1 MEGSAQPIERGTW
14 LALISMGIAVFVL
27 ANDFSAINVAIPQIE
42 EDFKTDTSTAQ
53 WVVNAYA
60 LTFGVLL
67 VTGGRLADMFGRR
80 SIFFVGSVIFATM
93 SFLGGVAGTEDWLI
107 GSRVLMGIGGALMW
121 PAILGMTYAA
131 LPEERAGLAGGLIL
145 GAAGVG
151 NAAGPLIGGALTD
164 FASWRWIFFLNI
176 PVTAF
181 ACFFTWR
188 YLHQAAPERGEED
201 RVDYPGVLSIS
212 IALVAQLIAFDEV
225 IKLGWGDP
233 RIVGLLALFVA
244 LIGAFV
250 LIERRAGGHA
260 LIPADVMQNRDFAYS
275 CAAILLMSAVFFA
288 SMLYLPQF
296 MLKTLDFS
304 PVGAGLG
311 MLPMMAV
318 FAAVSFVAGN
328 LYERFGAKPLAT
340 VGSLCIT
347 LGPGWVAAMVSE
359 QSYGAIVPG
368 LVLMGLGIGLF
379 YPTATTAGVTAVAE
393 KRRSL
398 AGAIVY
404 MFQIAG
410 GSVGLGLTTTVLF
423 EAGEGKGA
431 DAFIDG
437 LEAAFRL
444 DAFLALGGFLISVF
458 LIGGRP
464 HLSAAMHRLHAG
476 PSPRGHGP

>member
-1 MEGSAQPIERGTW
+1 VEGAAQPISRGTW
-14 LALISMGIAVFVL
+14 LALIAMGIAVFVL

-42 EDFKTDTSTAQ
+42 KDFDTDTSTAQ

-60 LTFGVLL
+60 LTFGVLI

-80 SIFFVGSVIFATM
+80 RIFFIGSLIFATL
-93 SFLGGVAGTEDWLI
+93 SFVGGVAATEDWLI
-107 GSRVLMGIGGALMW
+107 ASRVLMGIGGAMMW

-145 GAAGVG
+145 GAAGIG

-164 FASWRWIFFLNI
+164 FASWRWIFFLNV

-181 ACFFTWR
+181 ACYVTWR
-188 YLHQAAPERGEED
+188 YLHQPSPERDPDD
-201 RVDYPGVLSIS
+201 RVDYPGVITVSVG
-212 IALVAQLIAFDEV
+212 LVALLVAFDEV

-233 RIVGLLALFVA
+233 RIIGLLAAFVL
-244 LIGAFV
+244 LIGAFA
-250 LIERRAGGHA
+250 LLERRAGNHA
-260 LIPADVMQNRDFAYS
+260 LVPPDVMRNRDFAYS

-296 MLKTLDFS
+296 MLKTLGFS
-304 PVGAGLG
+304 PVTAGIG

-318 FAAVSFVAGN
+318 FAAISFVSGT
-328 LYERFGAKPLAT
+328 LYERFGAKPLAA

-347 LGPGWVAAMVSE
+347 LGPGWIAAMVSE
-359 QSYGAIVPG
+359 KSYGAIVPG
-368 LVLMGLGIGLF
+368 LVVMGLGIGLF

-423 EAGEGKGA
+423 ETSEGKGA
-431 DAFIDG
+431 NGFIDG

-444 DAFLALGGFLISVF
+444 DAFLALGGFLIAVF

-464 HLSAAMHRLHAG
+464 RLSAFEHRLHAG